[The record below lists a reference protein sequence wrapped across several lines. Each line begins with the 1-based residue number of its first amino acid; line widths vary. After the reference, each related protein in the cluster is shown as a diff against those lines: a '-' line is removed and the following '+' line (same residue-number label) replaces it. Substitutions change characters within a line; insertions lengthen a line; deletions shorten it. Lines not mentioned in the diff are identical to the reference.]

1 MDAKLLPLATFV
13 FEKLDELMNQY
24 LKTLSVRAIVTTM
37 CVATMPAAAAS
48 LSLSDAMEQ
57 LRTNSAQQLDYRT
70 DSNTAYVMV
79 RALGLDPLL
88 TDNAGATA
96 ESRARGFL
104 NQFGSV
110 VGLTDAI
117 SELQLVRQSTDRAGN
132 THVHLDQVFNGI
144 AVFGARLVVHM
155 DDSGITGMSGA
166 FIPGLEA
173 LAGVSVLPTSA
184 LERAALNR
192 VSKQFGTDSL
202 SVESS
207 RPIYYRDGLLQG
219 YEGDDYRAHEV
230 IVRNDD
236 AANPIRQR
244 VILDATTGAALNQIN
259 EIHTVLNREIYTP
272 NQDVPPITTE
282 GSATAPAD
290 IALVGDQVSDPTSRA
305 PRLPQD
311 NLYIFAGGT
320 YELYANLFGREGY
333 DDGATRAEEQV
344 QKSVYLINDQCPNA
358 YWNGDSTNYCPGFD
372 ADDIVSHEWSHA
384 YTEYTH
390 GLIYQYQSGALNEA
404 YSDIFGET
412 YDLVNGIEGPLG
424 VTLTEGEYFEN
435 GGSRWVLGEDLSE
448 AAAGL
453 LLRDMWDPDNFGAN
467 VPVLGIPV
475 LSTPSPGSVITSS
488 NYFCGSS
495 DGGGVHTNSG
505 VPNHA
510 YAMLVDG
517 KEFNGIEIPAIGMTR
532 AAHIYFHAMTNYQVP
547 STNFAQHADA
557 LAQSCLDLMGVPLN
571 DVLGNAS
578 PDVITSETCAAV
590 EAAMLATEMRE
601 SPVEK
606 CGYQPLLQPEDTTP
620 AVCAD
625 GQSTVVDFDEGF
637 NGTDIPAAWTTFD
650 NVTGDTQEEGITW
663 LISDDLPNSHA
674 GGRAAFI
681 ANTFGGSCAPG
692 GDISASFQLDSP
704 EITVADDASTLSIN
718 HLMQSEFGFDGGNLK
733 YSLNGADYAVVPAE
747 AFTFNAYN
755 TTLETGS
762 GAIPD
767 PVGLFSGGN
776 TSPIAGE
783 AAWSGSDEG
792 ASSSDWG
799 TSLVSLSALGAASG
813 DKISFRFEF
822 GQDGCNGN
830 LGWFVDQFTVSH
842 CAAGSRNEP
851 ADPTTD
857 SRSLTSRGGALG
869 FLLLLPLML
878 VGLRRKV
885 R

>member
-1 MDAKLLPLATFV
+1 MDANLRLSAAFV
-13 FEKLDELMNQY
+13 FVNQEVLMNLY
-24 LKTLSVRAIVTTM
+24 LKALSTRALVATM
-37 CVATMPAAAAS
+37 CVATMPAAAS
-48 LSLSDAMEQ
+48 LSLSDALEQ
-57 LRTNSAQQLDYRT
+57 LRTNSGQQLDYRT
-70 DSNTAYVMV
+70 DLNTAYVML
-79 RALGLDPLL
+79 RARGLDPLL

-104 NQFGSV
+104 NQFGAV
-110 VGLTDAI
+110 VGLSDAI
-117 SELQLVRQSTDRAGN
+117 SELQLVRQSTDRAGK
-132 THVHLDQVFNGI
+132 THVHLDQVFDGI

-166 FIPGLEA
+166 FIPGLDA
-173 LAGVSVLPTSA
+173 LAGVSVLDTAA
-184 LERAALNR
+184 LEAAALNR
-192 VSKQFGTDSL
+192 VRKQHGDATL
-202 SVESS
+202 RIESS
-207 RPIYYRDGLLQG
+207 RPLYYRSGLLEG
-219 YEGDDYRAHEV
+219 YEGRNYRAHEV
-230 IVRNDD
+230 MVRN
-236 AANPIRQR
+236 AAGNIRER
-244 VILDATTGAALNQIN
+244 VILDATTGAVLNQIN
-259 EIHTVLNREIYTP
+259 EIHTVMNREIYTP
-272 NQDVPPITTE
+272 NQDVPPIITE
-282 GSATAPAD
+282 GGATAPAD
-290 IALVGDQVSDPTSRA
+290 IPLVGDQNSDPTSRL
-305 PRLPQD
+305 PRAPQD

-333 DDGATRAEEQV
+333 DDGTTPASEQV
-344 QKSVYLINDQCPNA
+344 QKSVYLINDACPNA

-412 YDLVNGIEGPLG
+412 YDLVNGLEGPLG

-435 GGSRWVLGEDLSE
+435 GGSRWVLGEDLTE

-475 LSTPSPGSVITSS
+475 LSTPSPGSVITST
-488 NYFCGSS
+488 NYYCGSG

-517 KEFNGIEIPAIGMTR
+517 KEFNGVDIPAIGMTR

-606 CGYQPLLQPEDTTP
+606 CGYQPLLQPEASTP

-625 GQSTVVDFDEGF
+625 GQSEVVDFTEGF
-637 NGTDIPAAWTTFD
+637 DGTSIPADWTTFD
-650 NVTGDTQEEGITW
+650 NITGDTHEDGVTW
-663 LISDDLPNSHA
+663 LISDELPNSHA

-681 ANTFGGSCAPG
+681 ANTFGGSCTPG

-718 HLMQSEFGFDGGNLK
+718 HLMQSEFAYDGGNLK
-733 YSLNGADYAVVPAE
+733 YSLNGSDYAVVPAE
-747 AFTFNAYN
+747 AFSFNAYN

-799 TSLVSLSALGAASG
+799 TSLVNLSALGAATG

-830 LGWFVDQFTVSH
+830 LGWFVDQVTVSH

-851 ADPTTD
+851 ADTTAD
-857 SRSLTSRGGALG
+857 GRSLTSRGGALG

-878 VGLRRKV
+878 VGLRRKL